1 MEGLIQIHSKS
12 EQEIEIMLASSNLEV
27 RKSGSTITSRDM
39 YAKEIFSLN
48 FDYFLIDELRMSS
61 INHSYE
67 LQVLLRNMSQI
78 LIYLKKFWSFMGAGG
93 Q

>member
-1 MEGLIQIHSKS
+1 
-12 EQEIEIMLASSNLEV
+12 MLASSNLEV
-27 RKSGSTITSRDM
+27 RKSGSTITSRFM
-39 YAKEIFSLN
+39 YAKEMFSLN

-67 LQVLLRNMSQI
+67 LQVLLRNLSQI